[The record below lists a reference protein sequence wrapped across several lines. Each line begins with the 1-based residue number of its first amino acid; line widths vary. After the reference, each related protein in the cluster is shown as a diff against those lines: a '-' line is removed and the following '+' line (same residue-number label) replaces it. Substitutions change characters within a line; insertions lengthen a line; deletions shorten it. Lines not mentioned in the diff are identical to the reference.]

1 MGIVE
6 VLSTLGTGVAT
17 MFTSVLAKLST
28 IFFEVTEAG
37 AINVTALGYIAL
49 ISLVLAVTWR
59 LFNFIKSLIKGR

>member
-1 MGIVE
+1 MGIVD

-17 MFTSVLAKLST
+17 MFTSVLAKLAT
-28 IFFEVTEAG
+28 IFFVVSEG
-37 AINVTALGYIAL
+37 AIEVTALGYIAL